1 MASRQ
6 NKAGAEGIGRWVET
20 VETVRFNEIDQWGIA
35 WHGHY
40 LSWFEIG
47 RIALL
52 KRFELLPDQMAAMGY
67 LAPVI
72 RLNCEY
78 KHPALCGD
86 EIVIRTT
93 AHKPEIA
100 ALVFKAEIVR
110 RQDRT
115 LLARSETTQVLM
127 TTEKSMIYRLSGEI
141 ETRVRRLLDFCCG
154 D

>member
-1 MASRQ
+1 MSCDA
-6 NKAGAEGIGRWVET
+6 NKSCGEAVRWIET
-20 VETVRFNEIDQWGIA
+20 VETVRFNEIDQWGMA

-40 LSWFEIG
+40 LAWFEVG
-47 RIALL
+47 RVALL
-52 KRFELLPDQMAAMGY
+52 KQFDLLPDQMTLMGF

-78 KHPALCGD
+78 KHPAMCGD

-93 AHKPEIA
+93 ALKPEIA

-110 RQDRT
+110 RHDGT

-127 TTEKSMIYRLSGEI
+127 TTDKTMIYRLSGEI

-154 D
+154 S